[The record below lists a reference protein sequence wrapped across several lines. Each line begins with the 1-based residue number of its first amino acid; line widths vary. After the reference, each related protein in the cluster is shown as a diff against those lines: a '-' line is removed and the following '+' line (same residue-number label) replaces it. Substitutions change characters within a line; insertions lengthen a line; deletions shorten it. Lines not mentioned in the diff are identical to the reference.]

1 MVLPGITAP
10 FGVVWL
16 VPGCVFDGYVVLP
29 EVVVPGVIP
38 GCVALPGVVG
48 RVVDPG
54 TVDGCVVVG
63 VELPGTELDGVVWA
77 KAVAELINAN
87 AKIFNFTFFMIS
99 FSCCSFIDLV
109 FPGKQSYQKRFNF
122 LILFEHQVAGYQNP
136 SILPFKLFSKCRD
149 EYLTKICSDS
159 PSRLSKKCPLF
170 QQLL

>member
-16 VPGCVFDGYVVLP
+16 VPGCVLDGYVVLP

-63 VELPGTELDGVVWA
+63 VELPGAELDGVVWA

-109 FPGKQSYQKRFNF
+109 FPGKQSYQKRFNCWDAF
-122 LILFEHQVAGYQNP
+122 RKPEVTVVKN
-136 SILPFKLFSKCRD
+136 
-149 EYLTKICSDS
+149 
-159 PSRLSKKCPLF
+159 PLF
-170 QQLL
+170 HFSCQLQFRRSIF

>member
-1 MVLPGITAP
+1 LE
-10 FGVVWL
+10 
-16 VPGCVFDGYVVLP
+16 GYVVLP

-54 TVDGCVVVG
+54 TVEGCVVVG

-77 KAVAELINAN
+77 KAVAELISAN
-87 AKIFNFTFFMIS
+87 AKIFNFKFFMIS

-122 LILFEHQVAGYQNP
+122 LIFLHTNWLV
-136 SILPFKLFSKCRD
+136 I
-149 EYLTKICSDS
+149 KI
-159 PSRLSKKCPLF
+159 PLF
-170 QQLL
+170 YFSSYFRNVATSF